1 MDYNVLKE
9 LFKIPRRSAGLCKS
23 KKDKIIRKCNNKIK
37 VKFVRLPLGK
47 VLEVSR
53 SCSLESR
60 SWAQHEGGCHW
71 DFAGRALHQQ
81 ARHDVLSDSLANVH
95 LRRVLILDPAL
106 VPSLPQVLQDAQADV
121 MEPVSAGVRGH
132 RGFLAVPPYSDE
144 TGADVRAC

>member
-71 DFAGRALHQQ
+71 DFAGGALHQQ
-81 ARHDVLSDSLANVH
+81 SRHDVLRDSLAKGQH
-95 LRRVLILDPAL
+95 LCRVRKFLRSIIKFQLFSPYK
-106 VPSLPQVLQDAQADV
+106 PTDAF
-121 MEPVSAGVRGH
+121 VSAGLQFGLERDAKHH
-132 RGFLAVPPYSDE
+132 RGMPS
-144 TGADVRAC
+144 GAGRLSG